1 MVRTDQTAA
10 TGGLSHDLR
19 ADLQRLSSR
28 FFADAPAVDTAESV
42 PDDHLRSLANARL
55 YGLFAPETEGG
66 LGLGYPGM
74 CSAVEELAS
83 GCLASTFL
91 WSQHFRFLGAM
102 LGPSSPAALR
112 QKYLHGAITGQVKGG
127 VALTGL
133 LSGPARLMARPVP
146 EGWRLEGEA
155 PWVSGWG
162 VVDVIVVLARGP
174 DDTVVTLLVDAKPQ
188 PGLSVTPLR
197 LVALNASRTVRAR
210 FGGVVVRPDMV
221 IGEQDYETARAQSER
236 LRLNGSFALGL
247 VRRCCSLMG
256 PSPLDQELADCRAAL
271 DGADETGLPAARAWA
286 CELAARASARLAVS
300 RGSRSALVG
309 DVAERLS
316 REAAFLLVFGS
327 RPAIKE
333 SLLARLSAGPRPA
346 AHHR

>member
-1 MVRTDQTAA
+1 MARTDQTGT

-28 FFADAPAVDTAESV
+28 FFADAPAVDTGESV
-42 PDDHLRSLANARL
+42 PDDHLRSLADARL
-55 YGLFAPETEGG
+55 YGLFAPAAEGG
-66 LGLGYPGM
+66 LGLEYPGM

-83 GCLASTFL
+83 GCLASTFV
-91 WSQHFRFLGAM
+91 WAQHFRFLGAM
-102 LGPSSPAALR
+102 LDPASPAALR

-146 EGWRLEGEA
+146 EGWLLEGEA

-174 DDTVVTLLVDAKPQ
+174 DDTVVTLLLDAKPQ

-256 PSPLDQELADCRAAL
+256 PSALDQELADCRAAL
-271 DGADETGLPAARAWA
+271 DGADETGLPAARARA
-286 CELAARASARLAVS
+286 CELAARASAGLEVS

-316 REAAFLLVFGS
+316 REAAFLLVFAS

-333 SLLARLSAGPRPA
+333 ALLARLGAGPRPA
-346 AHHR
+346 AHPR

>member
-102 LGPSSPAALR
+102 LGPGRTRPTARRHWPRASPTRNVCGAAASPTSLTLR
-112 QKYLHGAITGQVKGG
+112 RLL
-127 VALTGL
+127 VAVS
-133 LSGPARLMARPVP
+133 LSRSTVART
-146 EGWRLEGEA
+146 A
-155 PWVSGWG
+155 PW
-162 VVDVIVVLARGP
+162 DPAIRP
-174 DDTVVTLLVDAKPQ
+174 PEQ
-188 PGLSVTPLR
+188 PT
-197 LVALNASRTVRAR
+197 
-210 FGGVVVRPDMV
+210 
-221 IGEQDYETARAQSER
+221 
-236 LRLNGSFALGL
+236 
-247 VRRCCSLMG
+247 
-256 PSPLDQELADCRAAL
+256 
-271 DGADETGLPAARAWA
+271 
-286 CELAARASARLAVS
+286 
-300 RGSRSALVG
+300 
-309 DVAERLS
+309 
-316 REAAFLLVFGS
+316 
-327 RPAIKE
+327 RPA
-333 SLLARLSAGPRPA
+333 GPFCPPRP
-346 AHHR
+346 RLPRCLPRSWPLK